1 LLLTTKIALSAHL
14 SHITPSANTY
24 REIVNEQTVN
34 RVAKKKEGLRE
45 RKRQETLQR
54 IAETGL
60 KLFVAN
66 GYEATTLEAVAAAAG
81 ISRRT
86 FFHYFKSKEELLLA
100 WQGTGFE
107 QALRPAIMEE
117 FPDQNPLDAALNC
130 LLKLVSRYETDESI
144 IVDRL
149 LRSTEALRAR
159 KQAVYVD
166 MEQALLGAMC
176 ELWPEPKRRASLRIV
191 AMVSIGAMRLAVET
205 WRQENGKR
213 SLAKY
218 LRESFATL
226 KAEI

>member
-1 LLLTTKIALSAHL
+1 MQDISTK
-14 SHITPSANTY
+14 N
-24 REIVNEQTVN
+24 
-34 RVAKKKEGLRE
+34 EGLRE
-45 RKRQETLQR
+45 RKKRETLQR
-54 IAETGL
+54 IAERGL
-60 KLFVAN
+60 KLFIAH
-66 GYEATTLEAVAAAAG
+66 GYEGTTLEAIAEAAG

-86 FFHYFKSKEELLLA
+86 FFYYFKSKEEVLLA
-100 WQGTGFE
+100 WQGSGFVE
-107 QALRPAIMEE
+107 TLRPAMLEE
-117 FPDQNPLDAALNC
+117 SPHQAPLDAVRHC
-130 LLKLVSRYETDESI
+130 LLKLISRYETKESI

-176 ELWPEPKRRASLRIV
+176 ELWPEPKRRASLKIV
-191 AMVSIGAMRLAVET
+191 AMVSIGAMRLAMET

-218 LRESFATL
+218 LRESFAAL

>member
-1 LLLTTKIALSAHL
+1 MQDISTK
-14 SHITPSANTY
+14 N
-24 REIVNEQTVN
+24 
-34 RVAKKKEGLRE
+34 EGLRE
-45 RKRQETLQR
+45 RKKRETLQR

-60 KLFVAN
+60 KLFIAR
-66 GYEATTLEAVAAAAG
+66 GYEGTTLEAIAEAAG

-86 FFHYFKSKEELLLA
+86 FFYYFKSKEEVLLA
-100 WQGTGFE
+100 WQGSGFLD
-107 QALRPAIMEE
+107 ALRPAMLEE
-117 FPDQNPLDAALNC
+117 SPRQAPLDAVRHC
-130 LLKLVSRYETDESI
+130 LLKLISRFETKESI

-176 ELWPEPKRRASLRIV
+176 ELWPEPKRRASLQIV
-191 AMVSIGAMRLAVET
+191 AMVSIGAMRLAMET
-205 WRQENGKR
+205 WRQDNGKR
-213 SLAKY
+213 PLAKY

>member
-1 LLLTTKIALSAHL
+1 MDSA
-14 SHITPSANTY
+14 SP
-24 REIVNEQTVN
+24 
-34 RVAKKKEGLRE
+34 KKEGRRE
-45 RKRQETLQR
+45 RKRLETLRR

-60 KLFVAN
+60 KLFIAH
-66 GYEATTLEAVAAAAG
+66 GYEGTTLEAIAAAAG

-86 FFHYFKSKEELLLA
+86 FFYYFKSKEEVLLA
-100 WQGTGFE
+100 WQGSGFLD
-107 QALRPAIMEE
+107 ALRPAMLEE
-117 FPDQNPLDAALNC
+117 SPHQAPLDAVRHC
-130 LLKLVSRYETDESI
+130 LLKLISRYETKESI
-144 IVDRL
+144 IVDHL

-176 ELWPEPKRRASLRIV
+176 ELWPEPKRRASLQIV
-191 AMVSIGAMRLAVET
+191 AMVSIGAMRLAMET

-226 KAEI
+226 KAEM

>member
-1 LLLTTKIALSAHL
+1 MDSA
-14 SHITPSANTY
+14 SP
-24 REIVNEQTVN
+24 
-34 RVAKKKEGLRE
+34 KKEGRRE
-45 RKRQETLQR
+45 RKRLETLRR

-60 KLFVAN
+60 KLFIAH
-66 GYEATTLEAVAAAAG
+66 GYEGTTLEAIAEAAG

-86 FFHYFKSKEELLLA
+86 FFYYFKSKEEVLLA
-100 WQGTGFE
+100 WQGSGFLE
-107 QALRPAIMEE
+107 ALRPAMLEE
-117 FPDQNPLDAALNC
+117 SPHQAPLDAVRHC
-130 LLKLVSRYETDESI
+130 LLKLISRYETKESI

-176 ELWPEPKRRASLRIV
+176 ELWPEPKRRASLQIV
-191 AMVSIGAMRLAVET
+191 AMVSIGAMRLAMET

-213 SLAKY
+213 YLAKY

-226 KAEI
+226 KVEI

>member
-1 LLLTTKIALSAHL
+1 MDSA
-14 SHITPSANTY
+14 SP
-24 REIVNEQTVN
+24 
-34 RVAKKKEGLRE
+34 KKEGRRE
-45 RKRQETLQR
+45 RKRLETLRR

-60 KLFVAN
+60 KLFVAH
-66 GYEATTLEAVAAAAG
+66 GYEGTTLEAIAAAAG

-86 FFHYFKSKEELLLA
+86 FFYYFKSKEEVLLA
-100 WQGTGFE
+100 WQGSGFVE
-107 QALRPAIMEE
+107 ALRPAMLEE
-117 FPDQNPLDAALNC
+117 SPHQAPLDAVRHC
-130 LLKLVSRYETDESI
+130 LLKLISRYETKESI
-144 IVDRL
+144 IVDHL

-176 ELWPEPKRRASLRIV
+176 ELWPEPKRRASLQIV
-191 AMVSIGAMRLAVET
+191 AMVSIGAMRLAMET

-226 KAEI
+226 NAEI

>member
-1 LLLTTKIALSAHL
+1 MDSA
-14 SHITPSANTY
+14 SP
-24 REIVNEQTVN
+24 
-34 RVAKKKEGLRE
+34 KKEGRRE
-45 RKRQETLQR
+45 RKRLETLRR

-60 KLFVAN
+60 KLFIAH
-66 GYEATTLEAVAAAAG
+66 GYEGTTLEVIAEAAG

-86 FFHYFKSKEELLLA
+86 FFYYFKSKEEVLLA
-100 WQGTGFE
+100 WQGSGFVE
-107 QALRPAIMEE
+107 TLRPAMLEE
-117 FPDQNPLDAALNC
+117 SPHQAPLDAVRHC
-130 LLKLVSRYETDESI
+130 LLKLISRYETKESI

-166 MEQALLGAMC
+166 MEQALLGTMC
-176 ELWPEPKRRASLRIV
+176 ELWPEPKQRASLQIV
-191 AMVSIGAMRLAVET
+191 AMVSIGAMRLAMET

-226 KAEI
+226 KAEV

>member
-1 LLLTTKIALSAHL
+1 MDSA
-14 SHITPSANTY
+14 SP
-24 REIVNEQTVN
+24 
-34 RVAKKKEGLRE
+34 KKEGRRE
-45 RKRQETLQR
+45 QKRLETLRR

-60 KLFVAN
+60 KLFIVH
-66 GYEATTLEAVAAAAG
+66 GYEGTTLEAIAAAAG

-86 FFHYFKSKEELLLA
+86 FFYYFKSKEEVLLA
-100 WQGTGFE
+100 WQGSGFVE
-107 QALRPAIMEE
+107 ALRPAMLEE
-117 FPDQNPLDAALNC
+117 SPHQAPLDAVRHC
-130 LLKLVSRYETDESI
+130 LLKLISRYETKESI

-166 MEQALLGAMC
+166 MEQALLGTMC
-176 ELWPEPKRRASLRIV
+176 ELWPEPKRRASLQIV
-191 AMVSIGAMRLAVET
+191 AMVSIGAMRLAMET

>member
-1 LLLTTKIALSAHL
+1 MDSA
-14 SHITPSANTY
+14 SP
-24 REIVNEQTVN
+24 
-34 RVAKKKEGLRE
+34 KKEGRRE
-45 RKRQETLQR
+45 RKRLETLRR

-60 KLFVAN
+60 KLFIAH
-66 GYEATTLEAVAAAAG
+66 GYEGTTLEAIAEAAG

-86 FFHYFKSKEELLLA
+86 FFYYFKSKEEVLLA
-100 WQGTGFE
+100 WQGSGFVE
-107 QALRPAIMEE
+107 ALRPAMLEE
-117 FPDQNPLDAALNC
+117 SPHQAPLDAVRHC
-130 LLKLVSRYETDESI
+130 LLKLISRYETKESI

-176 ELWPEPKRRASLRIV
+176 ELWPEPKRRASLQIV
-191 AMVSIGAMRLAVET
+191 AMVSIGAMRLAMET

-226 KAEI
+226 KAEM